1 MTGELFIL
9 MGTAA
14 WLGILTSISPCPLAT
29 NIAAVSFIARRIE
42 RPRAALV
49 TGLLYALGRSAV
61 YVVLGALLVSSM
73 LAAPSVS
80 HWLQKYMNKLL
91 GPVLIL
97 VGMVLLGLIALPGG
111 GNGWSARAGQRVQ
124 NWGIWSGLALGIV
137 FALSFCPSSAAL
149 FFGSLLPL
157 SVKAESSVLLPTV
170 YGVST
175 ALPVIAFAVLIAFGA
190 QAVGKAFDRLSAFE
204 RWARRVTGALF
215 ILLGIYFT
223 LRFVFMLAI

>member
-1 MTGELFIL
+1 MSVDLFIII
-9 MGTAA
+9 GTAA

-42 RPRAALV
+42 RPRAALA
-49 TGLLYALGRSAV
+49 TGLLYAVGRSAV
-61 YVVLGALLVSSM
+61 YVALGALLVTSV

-97 VGMVLLGLIALPGG
+97 VGMVLLGLITLPGG
-111 GNGWSARAGQRVQ
+111 SSGWGARAGQRMQ
-124 NWGIWSGLALGIV
+124 NWGIWSGLALGVV

-157 SVKAESSVLLPTV
+157 SVKVESSVLLPVV
-170 YGVST
+170 YGIGT
-175 ALPVIAFAVLIAFGA
+175 ALPVIAFAVLIAFGT
-190 QAVGKAFDRLSAFE
+190 QAVGKAFNRIGIFE
-204 RWARRVTGALF
+204 LWARRVTGVLF
-215 ILLGIYFT
+215 IVIGIYFT
-223 LRFVFMLAI
+223 LRFILRVW